1 MKAVFQYTKNKSKHK
16 IKFFS
21 VNEQPWEY
29 VCFSSLETLNKKENL
44 EYIKNFS
51 STSLM
56 DHSLNKGTWSL
67 CCKLELFKK
76 NKIFSIAPDKD
87 DANPNIHTIIDNKK
101 NIKFFFNCSGI
112 APSDFIDR
120 MLKLKKKQ
128 KVSEFSIKDN
138 NLVIFLLPGA
148 DVPNCKSKFTKKEI
162 SNFSTNF
169 NNFIDDRIK
178 KEKLLK
184 FKVPNG
190 NYVINTYWHYD
201 IFGEHDDSGFDVIGH
216 LVELKK

>member
-1 MKAVFQYTKNKSKHK
+1 MKVVFQHTKNKSKHK

-21 VNEQPWEY
+21 INEQPGE
-29 VCFSSLETLNKKENL
+29 VLCFSSLETLNNKENL
-44 EYIKNFS
+44 DYIKNFS
-51 STSLM
+51 IEDSS
-56 DHSLNKGTWSL
+56 SL
-67 CCKLELFKK
+67 CHKLDEFEK
-76 NKIFSIAPDKD
+76 NDVFAIASDRD
-87 DANPNIHTIIDNKK
+87 GMNPNIHTITDNKK
-101 NIKFFFNCSGI
+101 NIKFFFNCTRV

-138 NLVIFLLPGA
+138 NLAIFLLPGA
-148 DVPNCKSKFTKKEI
+148 DIPNCKSKFSKKEI
-162 SNFSTNF
+162 GNFSKNF

-190 NYVINTYWHYD
+190 KYVINTYWYYD
-201 IFGEHDDSGFDVIGH
+201 VFGDYETSGFDVVGH
-216 LVELKK
+216 LIELKK

>member
-1 MKAVFQYTKNKSKHK
+1 MKVVFKHTKNNSKHK

-21 VNEQPWEY
+21 INEQPGE
-29 VCFSSLETLNKKENL
+29 VLCFSSLETLNNKENL
-44 EYIKNFS
+44 DYIKNFS
-51 STSLM
+51 IEDSS
-56 DHSLNKGTWSL
+56 SL
-67 CCKLELFKK
+67 CHKLDEFEK
-76 NKIFSIAPDKD
+76 NDVFAIASDKD
-87 DANPNIHTIIDNKK
+87 GMNPNIHTITDNKK
-101 NIKFFFNCSGI
+101 NIKFFFNCTRV

-138 NLVIFLLPGA
+138 NLVIFALP
-148 DVPNCKSKFTKKEI
+148 DVYHNFCKSKFTKKEI

-190 NYVINTYWHYD
+190 NYVIHTYWYYD
-201 IFGEHDDSGFDVIGH
+201 VFGEYEMTGFNVVGH
-216 LVELKK
+216 LIELIK

>member
-1 MKAVFQYTKNKSKHK
+1 M
-16 IKFFS
+16 
-21 VNEQPWEY
+21 
-29 VCFSSLETLNKKENL
+29 
-44 EYIKNFS
+44 
-51 STSLM
+51 
-56 DHSLNKGTWSL
+56 
-67 CCKLELFKK
+67 
-76 NKIFSIAPDKD
+76 
-87 DANPNIHTIIDNKK
+87 
-101 NIKFFFNCSGI
+101 
-112 APSDFIDR
+112 PS
-120 MLKLKKKQ
+120 
-128 KVSEFSIKDN
+128 
-138 NLVIFLLPGA
+138 A

-162 SNFSTNF
+162 INFSTNF